1 MIGMLNYLEKTTRP
15 EIAFAVHQCARFC
28 ENPRLS
34 HERAVHRIARYL
46 VGPKNKG
53 LLFKPDSSI
62 GIQCHVDADFS
73 GCWSKDESEN
83 ASSVLSRTGYVIT
96 YGKCPLVWESKLQ
109 TEIALSTTE
118 AEYIA
123 LSQALREII
132 PLMGLLKEI
141 KGNFDLNTDLP
152 EIKCTVFEDNNSCIA
167 LAKAPRMNPRT
178 KYIALKYHHFR
189 SYVSSKLVSIEY
201 IATEEQSADIF
212 TKALDE
218 KQFLYLRK
226 KICGY

>member
-1 MIGMLNYLEKTTRP
+1 MLNYLEKTTRP
-15 EIAFAVHQCARFC
+15 ELAFAVHQCACFC
-28 ENPRLS
+28 EKPKLS
-34 HERAVHRIARYL
+34 HERAVHRVIRYL
-46 VGPKNKG
+46 VGTKDKG
-53 LLFKPDSSI
+53 LLFKPDPSV
-62 GIQCHVDADFS
+62 GIECYVDADFS
-73 GCWSKDESEN
+73 GSWSKEELEN
-83 ASSVLSRTGYVIT
+83 PSSVLSRTGYVIS
-96 YGKCPLVWESKLQ
+96 YGKCPLVWTSKLQ

-123 LSQALREII
+123 LSQSLREII
-132 PLMGLLKEI
+132 PLMGLLREI
-141 KGNFDLNTDLP
+141 KAHFELNCSLP

-201 IATEEQSADIF
+201 VSTNEQSADIF
-212 TKALDE
+212 TKALEE
-218 KQFLYLRK
+218 KQFLHLRK

>member
-1 MIGMLNYLEKTTRP
+1 MLNYLEKTTRP
-15 EIAFAVHQCARFC
+15 ELAFAVHQCARFC
-28 ENPRLS
+28 EDSKLS
-34 HERAVHRIARYL
+34 HERAVHRIVRYL
-46 VGPKNKG
+46 VGSKDKG
-53 LLFKPDSSI
+53 LFFKPDASA
-62 GIQCHVDADFS
+62 GIQCYVDADFS
-73 GCWSKDESEN
+73 GNWNKHDAEN
-83 ASSVLSRTGYVIT
+83 PAGVLSRSGYVVM
-96 YGKCPLVWESKLQ
+96 YGNCPLVWASKLQ
-109 TEIALSTTE
+109 SEIALSNAE

-123 LSQALREII
+123 LSQSLREII

-141 KGNFDLNTDLP
+141 KEYFDLNDNLP

-189 SYVSSKLVSIEY
+189 NYVSSKLITIQH
-201 IATEEQSADIF
+201 IASEEQPADIF